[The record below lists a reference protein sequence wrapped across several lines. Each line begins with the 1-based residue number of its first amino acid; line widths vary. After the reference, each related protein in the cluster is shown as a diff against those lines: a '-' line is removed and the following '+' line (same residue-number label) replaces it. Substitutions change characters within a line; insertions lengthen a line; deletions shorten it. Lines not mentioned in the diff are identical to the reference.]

1 MHNLTE
7 KEIQFIKEEAKKI
20 KGLELLKIVVTHL
33 HATLL
38 TPPLELL
45 ENDNQKVEATKEHK
59 RKTKES
65 SLALRQIKE
74 VAIDIVEEAVYIKG
88 TKNQAKTVE
97 KGHYSP
103 KVTLKTKTGEI
114 VDQTKETIFYPLRGA
129 VFHLEFHIENLLR
142 GKLDDFRKKLKE
154 KPKFKKSGHLVDQI
168 LKVAPRE
175 YSTLDLF
182 SELSEETRTEIEK
195 ENLEITRELFSGVNL
210 TASEMKIQ
218 DTFSIL
224 LSQQSQTEEPEKPN
238 YYTGIEGKK
247 QDSFL
252 GGKGAI
258 APSIEF
264 SLYTI
269 AKEFKGGKTP
279 TGKDLENVKNIL
291 QELEKKKF
299 LIKHKEIYS
308 KKGGGKTTIERQG
321 YRALFYLDKITL
333 TQEDKNG
340 RQINKAETMVVVL
353 NPIYRQ
359 QIESKYILQ
368 PLDIIQQ
375 LTIANGSPNIPLAT
389 YNLKEYL
396 FRELS
401 SKHYECKI
409 TARKLYETL
418 EPKLMKVPRMK
429 QAQENTTR
437 AINTMISLGLL
448 EKYEIGKS
456 QIGETMFTFYLNK
469 SYL

>member
-1 MHNLTE
+1 MELLTD
-7 KEIQFIKEEAKKI
+7 KELEFLREEAKKI
-20 KGLELLKIVVTHL
+20 KGLDYLKEIAKKHDLLFPDSNKPEEKKRLTEEHERKKKATNKALKLVSRVDIEIIEEGIYEPKDNTLKKEHCVLTFIICKSSDPEEQVFTEL
-33 HATLL
+33 TLGGGINFFL
-38 TPPLELL
+38 SYTIEQILQERL
-45 ENDNQKVEATKEHK
+45 ENYRTEA
-59 RKTKES
+59 
-65 SLALRQIKE
+65 
-74 VAIDIVEEAVYIKG
+74 
-88 TKNQAKTVE
+88 
-97 KGHYSP
+97 
-103 KVTLKTKTGEI
+103 
-114 VDQTKETIFYPLRGA
+114 
-129 VFHLEFHIENLLR
+129 
-142 GKLDDFRKKLKE
+142 KKKA
-154 KPKFKKSGHLVDQI
+154 KFKKPGHLVDQM
-168 LKVAPRE
+168 LKVSPRE
-175 YSTLDLF
+175 SHPLDLF
-182 SELSEETRTEIEK
+182 SELSEETRTELQK
-195 ENLEITRELFSGVNL
+195 ESVEITRELFSGINL

-224 LSQQSQTEEPEKPN
+224 LSQQSQTEDPEKPN
-238 YYTGIEGKK
+238 YYTGVEERK

-299 LIKHKEIYS
+299 LIRHKETYS
-308 KKGGGKTTIERQG
+308 KKGGGKAIIEREG
-321 YRALFYLDKITL
+321 YRALFHLDKITL

-340 RQINKAETMVVVL
+340 KQTNKAETMVVVL
-353 NPIYRQ
+353 SPLYRQ

-375 LTIANGSPNIPLAT
+375 LTLANGSPNIPLAT

-418 EPKLMKVPRMK
+418 EPKLMQVPRLQ
-429 QAQENTTR
+429 QAKENTTR
-437 AINTMISLGLL
+437 AIETMTSLGLL
-448 EKYEIGKS
+448 ERHEIGTSKV
-456 QIGETMFTFYLNK
+456 GEAMFTFYLNK
-469 SYL
+469 NF